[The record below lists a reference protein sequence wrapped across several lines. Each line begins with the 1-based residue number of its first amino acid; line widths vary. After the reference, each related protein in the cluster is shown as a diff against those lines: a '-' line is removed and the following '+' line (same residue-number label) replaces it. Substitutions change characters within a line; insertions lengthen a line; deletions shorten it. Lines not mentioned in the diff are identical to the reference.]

1 MATATTT
8 QEIEMTTTP
17 KATTPPITIDEAI
30 ARILANHGMSTT
42 YVSTRTTGKK
52 VIGIVCR
59 ETGQTFEMTVRAT
72 S

>member
-1 MATATTT
+1 MTAPITTT
-8 QEIEMTTTP
+8 
-17 KATTPPITIDEAI
+17 PITIDEAV

-42 YVSTRTTGKK
+42 YVDSRTTGKK

-72 S
+72 SDEAA

>member
-1 MATATTT
+1 MTAPTTT
-8 QEIEMTTTP
+8 T
-17 KATTPPITIDEAI
+17 PITIDEAV

-42 YVSTRTTGKK
+42 YIATRTTGKK

-72 S
+72 SDEAA